1 MLPAY
6 KCVPAGIPFH
16 TRLSF
21 PNPCSFFPAFALPI
35 NHSPQLC
42 FRKILLIRKDCFQ
55 PLPLFPLRFP
65 AAPAALHSK
74 TTSFQ
79 LSRCSSC
86 PLFAIP
92 LPNRSRQPQAH
103 SRSLQPE
110 IPALNCFDTTKNRQ
124 HIFCP
129 CRLFFLA
136 APPRRIK
143 IRTAASTFQG
153 NSPSSISPSVP
164 QTVFGRERAYPKLTR
179 RIFLRRFCHTCRNHL
194 FDRARQPSRSLL
206 DPFRSLSVPYVTPSS
221 TPEIA

>member
-6 KCVPAGIPFH
+6 KCVPAGIPFP
-16 TRLSF
+16 TWLSF

-65 AAPAALHSK
+65 AAPAAL
-74 TTSFQ
+74 
-79 LSRCSSC
+79 
-86 PLFAIP
+86 
-92 LPNRSRQPQAH
+92 
-103 SRSLQPE
+103 QPE
-110 IPALNCFDTTKNRQ
+110 IPALNCSDTTKNRQ

-164 QTVFGRERAYPKLTR
+164 QTVFGRERAYPKLTG

-194 FDRARQPSRSLL
+194 FGRARQPSRSLL

>member
-6 KCVPAGIPFH
+6 KCVPAGIPFP
-16 TRLSF
+16 TWLSF

-35 NHSPQLC
+35 NHLPQLC
-42 FRKILLIRKDCFQ
+42 FRKILPIRKDCFQ

-79 LSRCSSC
+79 LSRCSSSRFL
-86 PLFAIP
+86 PFLFPTEAGSHRSIP
-92 LPNRSRQPQAH
+92 AA
-103 SRSLQPE
+103 LQPE

-164 QTVFGRERAYPKLTR
+164 QTVFGRERAYPKLTG
-179 RIFLRRFCHTCRNHL
+179 RIFLRRFPYL
-194 FDRARQPSRSLL
+194 PQPSL
-206 DPFRSLSVPYVTPSS
+206 
-221 TPEIA
+221 

>member
-6 KCVPAGIPFH
+6 KCVPAGIPFP

-35 NHSPQLC
+35 NRSPQLC

-86 PLFAIP
+86 PLFCHSSFQQKPAATGPFPQPSSLKFLLSTAPTQRKPPTHFLP
-92 LPNRSRQPQAH
+92 LPPLFSSCSAPENQNQNRRIHLPTKLAVFYKPLCS
-103 SRSLQPE
+103 S
-110 IPALNCFDTTKNRQ
+110 NCFRKGTS
-124 HIFCP
+124 
-129 CRLFFLA
+129 L
-136 APPRRIK
+136 
-143 IRTAASTFQG
+143 
-153 NSPSSISPSVP
+153 P
-164 QTVFGRERAYPKLTR
+164 QTHSPNFSPTILPYLP
-179 RIFLRRFCHTCRNHL
+179 
-194 FDRARQPSRSLL
+194 QPSL
-206 DPFRSLSVPYVTPSS
+206 
-221 TPEIA
+221 

>member
-1 MLPAY
+1 MVLTFLTVFMLPAY
-6 KCVPAGIPFH
+6 KCVPAGIPFP

-65 AAPAALHSK
+65 AAPAAL
-74 TTSFQ
+74 
-79 LSRCSSC
+79 
-86 PLFAIP
+86 
-92 LPNRSRQPQAH
+92 
-103 SRSLQPE
+103 QPE

-136 APPRRIK
+136 APENQNQNRRIHLPRK
-143 IRTAASTFQG
+143 LAVFYK
-153 NSPSSISPSVP
+153 PLCSSNCFWKGTGLP
-164 QTVFGRERAYPKLTR
+164 QTYSPDFSPTILPYLP
-179 RIFLRRFCHTCRNHL
+179 
-194 FDRARQPSRSLL
+194 QPSL
-206 DPFRSLSVPYVTPSS
+206 
-221 TPEIA
+221 

>member
-6 KCVPAGIPFH
+6 KCVPAGIPFP

-65 AAPAALHSK
+65 AAPAALQSEF
-74 TTSFQ
+74 S
-79 LSRCSSC
+79 
-86 PLFAIP
+86 
-92 LPNRSRQPQAH
+92 
-103 SRSLQPE
+103 
-110 IPALNCFDTTKNRQ
+110 ALNCFNTTKNRQ

>member
-6 KCVPAGIPFH
+6 KCVPAGIPFP

-21 PNPCSFFPAFALPI
+21 PNHCSFFPAFALPI

-42 FRKILLIRKDCFQ
+42 FRKTLLIRKDCFQ

-65 AAPAALHSK
+65 AVPAA
-74 TTSFQ
+74 
-79 LSRCSSC
+79 
-86 PLFAIP
+86 
-92 LPNRSRQPQAH
+92 
-103 SRSLQPE
+103 LQPE
-110 IPALNCFDTTKNRQ
+110 ISALSCSGTAKNRQ

-143 IRTAASTFQG
+143 IRTAASTFQR

-164 QTVFGRERAYPKLTR
+164 QTVFGSERAYPKLTR

-194 FDRARQPSRSLL
+194 FDRTRQPSRSLL
-206 DPFRSLSVPYVTPSS
+206 DPFRSLFIPYVTPSS